1 MGGEEVDTAVAGAGV
16 PTGTE
21 ATMTAHMVFG
31 VTAEGMR
38 TVIITMKV
46 IAGGVKAR
54 VQEAG
59 DPEVGVLVAG
69 GIVVLL
75 GREVKRGVLKLSSGI
90 GRRKKQIVLAARQ
103 ILEARIVEQNMST
116 MTTWTL
122 E

>member
-1 MGGEEVDTAVAGAGV
+1 MVGEEADTAVAGAGV
-16 PTGTE
+16 PTGTV
-21 ATMTAHMVFG
+21 ATMTAHMVFR

-46 IAGGVKAR
+46 IAGGVRAR
-54 VQEAG
+54 VQ
-59 DPEVGVLVAG
+59 EVGVLVGG

-103 ILEARIVEQNMST
+103 MLEARIVK
-116 MTTWTL
+116 
-122 E
+122 